1 MESQAYGI
9 SIILKDVRMS
19 VSTIPG
25 NIAAM
30 LNKAYNTDAGTVT
43 ASGNTGQQAT
53 SVSDGNSP
61 PVSASAEVS
70 LGQRGNTTEIY
81 TAQGLLQQMRQI
93 QLSNTQLLFGDSA
106 SSNDESSSLFG
117 LPGNA
122 DNPDLESM
130 SKDWTQ
136 TISQHPAKAAVMV
149 ESARNTSLGTIL
161 A

>member
-1 MESQAYGI
+1 MQSQAYGI

-43 ASGNTGQQAT
+43 ASGNTSQQA
-53 SVSDGNSP
+53 SDGNSP

-81 TAQGLLQQMRQI
+81 TAQGLLQQMRQT

-136 TISQHPAKAAVMV
+136 TISQHPAKAVVMV
-149 ESARNTSLGTIL
+149 ESARSTSLGTIL